1 MHRYSALRVAALI
14 LTVFLVVAPAV
25 AAPRAASPTTF
36 ERIIMKI
43 KKIFLPVIT
52 EDPSFPHP

>member
-1 MHRYSALRVAALI
+1 MYRHRALQVSALI

-25 AAPRAASPTTF
+25 AAPTAASPSTF

-43 KKIFLPVIT
+43 KKIFLPVVT

>member
-1 MHRYSALRVAALI
+1 MHRHSALRVAALVF
-14 LTVFLVVAPAV
+14 TVFLVVAPAV
-25 AAPRAASPTTF
+25 AAPRSDSPSTF

-43 KKIFLPVIT
+43 KKIFLPSVL

>member
-1 MHRYSALRVAALI
+1 MHRHSALRVAALI

-25 AAPRAASPTTF
+25 AAPRSDSPTTF
-36 ERIIMKI
+36 QRIIMKI
-43 KKIFLPVIT
+43 KKIFVPTVL

>member
-1 MHRYSALRVAALI
+1 MHRHSALRVTALVF
-14 LTVFLVVAPAV
+14 TVFLVVAPAV
-25 AAPRAASPTTF
+25 ASPRSDSPSTF

-43 KKIFLPVIT
+43 KKIFLPAVL